1 MLGYTK
7 IQIMGN
13 LGGTP
18 EMKFLPSGDP
28 VVNFSVAVN
37 RRYKDREGNQKEA
50 TDWFRVCAFNGIGEA
65 CAKHLQKG
73 DGIFVEGRLQVR
85 QYDSKQNGKEVS
97 VEIIPS
103 TVRFLGSGR
112 TEGGLFGDLLHG
124 ENRPARHV
132 QRIERRHHVHLVQR
146 HRPLL
151 DFGKDVGEARKARV
165 RRVEVRIV
173 EPILVA
179 NDLGQRRKCLRLRD
193 HVDVG
198 VGVGLPPFTFDD
210 PPGVAAA

>member
-50 TDWFRVCAFNGIGEA
+50 TDWFRVCAFNGVGEA

-112 TEGGLFGDLLHG
+112 RRE
-124 ENRPARHV
+124 PSVRH
-132 QRIERRHHVHLVQR
+132 QAS
-146 HRPLL
+146 RPLERV
-151 DFGKDVGEARKARV
+151 KRRTVPMAAIEDV
-165 RRVEVRIV
+165 
-173 EPILVA
+173 
-179 NDLGQRRKCLRLRD
+179 
-193 HVDVG
+193 
-198 VGVGLPPFTFDD
+198 PF
-210 PPGVAAA
+210 

>member
-13 LGGTP
+13 LGGMP

-37 RRYKDREGNQKEA
+37 RRYKDRDGNQKEA
-50 TDWFRVCAFNGIGEA
+50 TDWFRVCAFNGVGEA

-85 QYDSKQNGKEVS
+85 QYDSKQTGKEVS

-112 TEGGLFGDLLHG
+112 SDAE
-124 ENRPARHV
+124 RPAAGK
-132 QRIERRHHVHLVQR
+132 EPANAE
-146 HRPLL
+146 HRAEHGA
-151 DFGKDVGEARKARV
+151 DGVDEDV
-165 RRVEVRIV
+165 
-173 EPILVA
+173 
-179 NDLGQRRKCLRLRD
+179 
-193 HVDVG
+193 
-198 VGVGLPPFTFDD
+198 PF
-210 PPGVAAA
+210 

>member
-13 LGGTP
+13 LGGMP

-37 RRYKDREGNQKEA
+37 RRYKDRDGNQKEA
-50 TDWFRVCAFNGIGEA
+50 TDWYRVCAFNGVGEA

-73 DGIFVEGRLQVR
+73 DGVFVEGRLQVR
-85 QYDSKQNGKEVS
+85 QYDSKQTGKEVS

-112 TEGGLFGDLLHG
+112 GDCGARLTTGPVHQSDASHEGADGVD
-124 ENRPARHV
+124 
-132 QRIERRHHVHLVQR
+132 Q
-146 HRPLL
+146 
-151 DFGKDVGEARKARV
+151 
-165 RRVEVRIV
+165 EV
-173 EPILVA
+173 
-179 NDLGQRRKCLRLRD
+179 
-193 HVDVG
+193 
-198 VGVGLPPFTFDD
+198 PF
-210 PPGVAAA
+210 

>member
-50 TDWFRVCAFNGIGEA
+50 TDWVPRLR
-65 CAKHLQKG
+65 LQRRRRG
-73 DGIFVEGRLQVR
+73 LARSIFKRATASSSRGRLQVR
-85 QYDSKQNGKEVS
+85 QYESKQNGKEVS

-112 TEGGLFGDLLHG
+112 TEGA
-124 ENRPARHV
+124 ERPTPGKPSAGTRDASNGADW
-132 QRIERRHHVHLVQR
+132 
-146 HRPLL
+146 HR
-151 DFGKDVGEARKARV
+151 
-165 RRVEVRIV
+165 
-173 EPILVA
+173 
-179 NDLGQRRKCLRLRD
+179 
-193 HVDVG
+193 
-198 VGVGLPPFTFDD
+198 
-210 PPGVAAA
+210 

>member
-18 EMKFLPSGDP
+18 ELKFLPSGDP
-28 VVNFSVAVN
+28 VVNFSVA
-37 RRYKDREGNQKEA
+37 YKDREGNQKEA

-97 VEIIPS
+97 VEIIPN

-112 TEGGLFGDLLHG
+112 NDGAERPTPGKPSAGTGDVSHG
-124 ENRPARHV
+124 A
-132 QRIERRHHVHLVQR
+132 
-146 HRPLL
+146 
-151 DFGKDVGEARKARV
+151 DGTDSDV
-165 RRVEVRIV
+165 
-173 EPILVA
+173 
-179 NDLGQRRKCLRLRD
+179 
-193 HVDVG
+193 
-198 VGVGLPPFTFDD
+198 PF
-210 PPGVAAA
+210 

>member
-50 TDWFRVCAFNGIGEA
+50 TDWFRVCAFNGVGEA

-73 DGIFVEGRLQVR
+73 SAVFVEGRLQVR

-112 TEGGLFGDLLHG
+112 SEGNERPMPGKSADGTREAADGVDGGDQD
-124 ENRPARHV
+124 V
-132 QRIERRHHVHLVQR
+132 
-146 HRPLL
+146 PL
-151 DFGKDVGEARKARV
+151 
-165 RRVEVRIV
+165 
-173 EPILVA
+173 
-179 NDLGQRRKCLRLRD
+179 
-193 HVDVG
+193 
-198 VGVGLPPFTFDD
+198 
-210 PPGVAAA
+210 

>member
-13 LGGTP
+13 LGGAP
-18 EMKFLPSGDP
+18 DMKFLPSGDP

-50 TDWFRVCAFNGIGEA
+50 TDWFRVCAFNGVGEA

-73 DGIFVEGRLQVR
+73 SAVFVEGRLQVR
-85 QYDSKQNGKEVS
+85 QYDSKQTGKEVS

-112 TEGGLFGDLLHG
+112 SEGSERPMPGKSADGTREAADGVDGGD
-124 ENRPARHV
+124 
-132 QRIERRHHVHLVQR
+132 Q
-146 HRPLL
+146 
-151 DFGKDVGEARKARV
+151 DV
-165 RRVEVRIV
+165 
-173 EPILVA
+173 
-179 NDLGQRRKCLRLRD
+179 
-193 HVDVG
+193 
-198 VGVGLPPFTFDD
+198 PF
-210 PPGVAAA
+210 

>member
-37 RRYKDREGNQKEA
+37 RRYKDREGTQKEA
-50 TDWFRVCAFNGIGEA
+50 TDWFRVCAFNGVGEA

-73 DGIFVEGRLQVR
+73 SAVFVEGRLQVR

-112 TEGGLFGDLLHG
+112 SEGSERPMPGKSAAGTREAADGVDGGDL
-124 ENRPARHV
+124 
-132 QRIERRHHVHLVQR
+132 
-146 HRPLL
+146 
-151 DFGKDVGEARKARV
+151 DV
-165 RRVEVRIV
+165 
-173 EPILVA
+173 
-179 NDLGQRRKCLRLRD
+179 
-193 HVDVG
+193 
-198 VGVGLPPFTFDD
+198 PF
-210 PPGVAAA
+210 

>member
-37 RRYKDREGNQKEA
+37 RRYKDREGSQKEA
-50 TDWFRVCAFNGIGEA
+50 TDWFRVCAFNGVGEA

-103 TVRFLGSGR
+103 TVRFLGCGR
-112 TEGGLFGDLLHG
+112 TEGAERSIAGK
-124 ENRPARHV
+124 PAA
-132 QRIERRHHVHLVQR
+132 
-146 HRPLL
+146 
-151 DFGKDVGEARKARV
+151 GTGEAAHG
-165 RRVEVRIV
+165 
-173 EPILVA
+173 A
-179 NDLGQRRKCLRLRD
+179 DGSDQ
-193 HVDVG
+193 DV
-198 VGVGLPPFTFDD
+198 PF
-210 PPGVAAA
+210 

>member
-50 TDWFRVCAFNGIGEA
+50 TDWFRVCAFNGVGEA

-112 TEGGLFGDLLHG
+112 RREPSVRHPA
-124 ENRPARHV
+124 NRPLERGKRRTVPMASMKTCRSKTGFRESVHV
-132 QRIERRHHVHLVQR
+132 W
-146 HRPLL
+146 
-151 DFGKDVGEARKARV
+151 
-165 RRVEVRIV
+165 
-173 EPILVA
+173 
-179 NDLGQRRKCLRLRD
+179 
-193 HVDVG
+193 
-198 VGVGLPPFTFDD
+198 
-210 PPGVAAA
+210 

>member
-50 TDWFRVCAFNGIGEA
+50 TDWFRVCAFNGVGEA

-112 TEGGLFGDLLHG
+112 SDGTERSAPGKP
-124 ENRPARHV
+124 PAGAR
-132 QRIERRHHVHLVQR
+132 ETADGADGSD
-146 HRPLL
+146 P
-151 DFGKDVGEARKARV
+151 DV
-165 RRVEVRIV
+165 
-173 EPILVA
+173 
-179 NDLGQRRKCLRLRD
+179 
-193 HVDVG
+193 
-198 VGVGLPPFTFDD
+198 PF
-210 PPGVAAA
+210 

>member
-13 LGGTP
+13 LGGMP

-37 RRYKDREGNQKEA
+37 RRYKDRAGNQKEA
-50 TDWFRVCAFNGIGEA
+50 TDWFRVCAFNGVGEA

-73 DGIFVEGRLQVR
+73 DGVFVEGRLQVR
-85 QYDSKQNGKEVS
+85 QFDSKQNGKEVS

-112 TEGGLFGDLLHG
+112 SDSDRPGSGRPPVHAEHG
-124 ENRPARHV
+124 AQHGT
-132 QRIERRHHVHLVQR
+132 
-146 HRPLL
+146 
-151 DFGKDVGEARKARV
+151 DG
-165 RRVEVRIV
+165 
-173 EPILVA
+173 
-179 NDLGQRRKCLRLRD
+179 
-193 HVDVG
+193 VDETV
-198 VGVGLPPFTFDD
+198 PF
-210 PPGVAAA
+210 

>member
-1 MLGYTK
+1 MDGLMRGSAFKRSGDTDMLGYTK

-50 TDWFRVCAFNGIGEA
+50 TDWFRVCAFNGVGEA

-97 VEIIPS
+97 VEIIPVS
-103 TVRFLGSGR
+103 CVSWVPVAVREPSV
-112 TEGGLFGDLLHG
+112 
-124 ENRPARHV
+124 RH
-132 QRIERRHHVHLVQR
+132 QES
-146 HRPLL
+146 RPL
-151 DFGKDVGEARKARV
+151 G
-165 RRVEVRIV
+165 RRR
-173 EPILVA
+173 
-179 NDLGQRRKCLRLRD
+179 
-193 HVDVG
+193 
-198 VGVGLPPFTFDD
+198 
-210 PPGVAAA
+210 

>member
-50 TDWFRVCAFNGIGEA
+50 TDWFRVCAFNGVGEA

-112 TEGGLFGDLLHG
+112 
-124 ENRPARHV
+124 
-132 QRIERRHHVHLVQR
+132 RREPSVRRQAS
-146 HRPLL
+146 RPL
-151 DFGKDVGEARKARV
+151 ERV
-165 RRVEVRIV
+165 KRRTV
-173 EPILVA
+173 PMA
-179 NDLGQRRKCLRLRD
+179 AMKTC
-193 HVDVG
+193 
-198 VGVGLPPFTFDD
+198 PF
-210 PPGVAAA
+210 

>member
-1 MLGYTK
+1 MPCGAGEATAADSLIPGQPAIGILINTNRTWPLARYAPRGGIRIQTIRRYRHVGYTK

-50 TDWFRVCAFNGIGEA
+50 TDWFRVCAFNGVGEA

-85 QYDSKQNGKEVS
+85 QYDSKQNGREVS

-103 TVRFLGSGR
+103 VVRFLGSSR
-112 TEGGLFGDLLHG
+112 TESA
-124 ENRPARHV
+124 ERPTPG
-132 QRIERRHHVHLVQR
+132 
-146 HRPLL
+146 RPSAGTR
-151 DFGKDVGEARKARV
+151 DASNGADGTDEDV
-165 RRVEVRIV
+165 
-173 EPILVA
+173 
-179 NDLGQRRKCLRLRD
+179 
-193 HVDVG
+193 
-198 VGVGLPPFTFDD
+198 PF
-210 PPGVAAA
+210 

>member
-37 RRYKDREGNQKEA
+37 RRFKDREGNQKEA
-50 TDWFRVCAFNGIGEA
+50 TDWFRVCAFNGVGEA

-85 QYDSKQNGKEVS
+85 QYDSKQTGKEVS

-112 TEGGLFGDLLHG
+112 AESVERPGPGKPVASSVNAEHG
-124 ENRPARHV
+124 ADGVDE
-132 QRIERRHHVHLVQR
+132 
-146 HRPLL
+146 
-151 DFGKDVGEARKARV
+151 DV
-165 RRVEVRIV
+165 
-173 EPILVA
+173 
-179 NDLGQRRKCLRLRD
+179 
-193 HVDVG
+193 
-198 VGVGLPPFTFDD
+198 PF
-210 PPGVAAA
+210 

>member
-1 MLGYTK
+1 MRHGDGVRISNEQEIQNMLGYTK

-50 TDWFRVCAFNGIGEA
+50 TDWFRVCAFNGVGKA

-112 TEGGLFGDLLHG
+112 SDGTE
-124 ENRPARHV
+124 RPAPGKPPAGARETADGADGSDPDVPLTVRLDRCH
-132 QRIERRHHVHLVQR
+132 R
-146 HRPLL
+146 HRPPFHALQRAACL
-151 DFGKDVGEARKARV
+151 VPDARFRHCGRSPGNARYW
-165 RRVEVRIV
+165 
-173 EPILVA
+173 
-179 NDLGQRRKCLRLRD
+179 G
-193 HVDVG
+193 
-198 VGVGLPPFTFDD
+198 
-210 PPGVAAA
+210 

>member
-50 TDWFRVCAFNGIGEA
+50 TDWFRVCAFSGVGEA

-112 TEGGLFGDLLHG
+112 TEGAERPTPGRPPAGTGETADGADASDGD
-124 ENRPARHV
+124 V
-132 QRIERRHHVHLVQR
+132 
-146 HRPLL
+146 
-151 DFGKDVGEARKARV
+151 
-165 RRVEVRIV
+165 
-173 EPILVA
+173 
-179 NDLGQRRKCLRLRD
+179 
-193 HVDVG
+193 
-198 VGVGLPPFTFDD
+198 PF
-210 PPGVAAA
+210 

>member
-50 TDWFRVCAFNGIGEA
+50 TDWFRVCAFNGVGEA

-112 TEGGLFGDLLHG
+112 AESSD
-124 ENRPARHV
+124 RPAPG
-132 QRIERRHHVHLVQR
+132 
-146 HRPLL
+146 RPSTVPQEATHGA
-151 DFGKDVGEARKARV
+151 DASDEDV
-165 RRVEVRIV
+165 
-173 EPILVA
+173 
-179 NDLGQRRKCLRLRD
+179 
-193 HVDVG
+193 
-198 VGVGLPPFTFDD
+198 PF
-210 PPGVAAA
+210 